1 MPLADLHNQYA
12 WLVSNTEGDLQEALR
27 ASRRSL
33 ELSPDNPAYLDTLG
47 RCYYALGDLENAI
60 RFQSRAV
67 QLEPSTQ
74 QIRRQLE
81 FLSQRVGPAAKVVTA
96 PLLRTR
102 SPSVDRRPPHDRC
115 LAECVAG
122 WVSPFLTS
130 AAR

>member
-1 MPLADLHNQYA
+1 M
-12 WLVSNTEGDLQEALR
+12 QEALR

-33 ELSPDNPAYLDTLG
+33 ELSPDNAAYLDTLG

-81 FLSQRVGPAAKVVTA
+81 FFRNESAGAAKAAT
-96 PLLRTR
+96 
-102 SPSVDRRPPHDRC
+102 PP
-115 LAECVAG
+115 AED
-122 WVSPFLTS
+122 
-130 AAR
+130 